1 MDADSFRI
9 RRARKFILV
18 VGGVL
23 AIVSSAD
30 IAWHGVGVL
39 NLLFLVWGLI
49 LWVPCAFFGPQL
61 FERVLKWLARIMEPL
76 RWL

>member
-1 MDADSFRI
+1 MDGDSFRI
-9 RRARKFILV
+9 RRARKFILIA
-18 VGGVL
+18 GGVL
-23 AIVSSAD
+23 ALVSVTD
-30 IAWHGVGVL
+30 IAWHGAGAL
-39 NLLFLVWGLI
+39 NLLFLVWGLL